1 LLLGNHLSVT
11 DINGNFTFKNIVPG
25 DYYLEI
31 DRSTTD
37 MNDIPNVSFP
47 AQVSLVNKENIFN
60 FGLTSAANIKGHIR
74 LNEQNNTDQQENTLP
89 VTPQDKKK
97 KESIV
102 IEATNGEQI
111 YRKICSINEDFDFTY
126 LRPGEW
132 TVKLYRNGLDKRYKI
147 ATDNFRFMLNA
158 ADNKTINIYIV
169 KQQTEIKF
177 QQEPVK
183 IEYNNSKKT
192 K

>member
-1 LLLGNHLSVT
+1 MGVRKTGGIRLLLGNHLSVT

-37 MNDIPNVSFP
+37 MNDIPNLSFP

-60 FGLTSAANIKGHIR
+60 FGLTHAANIKGHIR
-74 LNEQNNTDQQENTLP
+74 LNEQSNMSQQENTPL
-89 VTPQDKKK
+89 VSSQEKE

-102 IEATNGEQI
+102 VEATNGDQT

-126 LRPGEW
+126 PE
-132 TVKLYRNGLDKRYKI
+132 
-147 ATDNFRFMLNA
+147 NA
-158 ADNKTINIYIV
+158 
-169 KQQTEIKF
+169 
-177 QQEPVK
+177 P
-183 IEYNNSKKT
+183 
-192 K
+192 